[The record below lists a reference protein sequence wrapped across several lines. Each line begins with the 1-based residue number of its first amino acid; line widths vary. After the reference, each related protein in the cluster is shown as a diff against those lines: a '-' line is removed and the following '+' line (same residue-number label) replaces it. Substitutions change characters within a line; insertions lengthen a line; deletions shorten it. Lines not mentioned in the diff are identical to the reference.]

1 VRQAGLFLALAI
13 GMMVIAAG
21 AARAHAWVVA
31 ITGGV
36 LALWL
41 ASLSVR
47 AAKRR

>member
-1 VRQAGLFLALAI
+1 MRQAGLFLALAI
-13 GMMVIAAG
+13 GMTVIAAG
-21 AARAHAWVVA
+21 AARAQAWIVA

-41 ASLSVR
+41 ASLAVR